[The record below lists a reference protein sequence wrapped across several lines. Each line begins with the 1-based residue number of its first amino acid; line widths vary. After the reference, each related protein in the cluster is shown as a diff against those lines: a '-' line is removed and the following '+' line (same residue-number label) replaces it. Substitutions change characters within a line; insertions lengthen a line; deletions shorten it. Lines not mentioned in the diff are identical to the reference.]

1 MSPAE
6 RWRCTPAFPT
16 WGRQR
21 EAELCEFQ
29 ASLYYRESSKAPRAT
44 HRNLVLEKEKKKKGR
59 KKRKEK
65 KRKEKKRKEKGKEK
79 KRERERKKRKRKRKL
94 ERES

>member
-44 HRNLVLEKEKKKKGR
+44 HRNLVLEKEKKKKEE
-59 KKRKEK
+59 RKEK
-65 KRKEKKRKEKGKEK
+65 KRKEKKRKEKRKEK
-79 KRERERKKRKRKRKL
+79 KRKEKERERRER